1 MRPLNQLGDKDK
13 PPTKTEMW
21 ALGISAVTG
30 LGCGLMV
37 FLAGIIVV
45 AVIVLLVI

>member
-21 ALGISAVTG
+21 ALGFSALTG

-37 FLAGIIVV
+37 LVAGIILV
-45 AVIVLLVI
+45 AVVVLLVI